1 MSLTVDLWPAL
12 NGALAGLAAVDLA
25 QGKGRLVMAAA
36 IGAVVAVA
44 MGFLR
49 GFV

>member
-1 MSLTVDLWPAL
+1 VSLTIDLWLAL
-12 NGALAGLAAVDLA
+12 TGALAGLAAVHLA

>member
-1 MSLTVDLWPAL
+1 MSLTIDLWLAL
-12 NGALAGLAAVDLA
+12 TGALAGLAAVYLA

-36 IGAVVAVA
+36 IGAMVAVA

>member
-1 MSLTVDLWPAL
+1 MSLTIDLWLAL
-12 NGALAGLAAVDLA
+12 TGAVAGLAAVHLA
-25 QGKGRLVMAAA
+25 QGRGRFVMAAA

-49 GFV
+49 GFL